1 VALEPFVLQGQRGG
15 GAPPRCWLRHMA
27 LDHSTGLDRPNIKL
41 RPAQGFESAD
51 YLIGGCAR
59 RQPWRAVRGER
70 HGVSD

>member
-1 VALEPFVLQGQRGG
+1 
-15 GAPPRCWLRHMA
+15 MA